1 MCGIAGIVSFDPRDR
16 VEEHRLTTMR
26 DVMRHRGPDGE
37 GLFLDGPVGLAHRR
51 LSIVDVGAG
60 HQPMS
65 NEDGS
70 VWIVFNGE
78 IYNHADVRPGLE
90 QRGHQYR
97 TRSDTE
103 TILHLYEEKG
113 DDVVDDLHGMFA
125 FAIWDRARQR
135 LLLARDRLGIKPLY
149 YTLTGTELL
158 FASEIKGLLAAL
170 RVRPGFNHEALPEFL
185 ATRFLSGEETF
196 FRNVRKLMPGHVASW
211 SASDGF
217 HTRRYWTLPH
227 SSEQASASV
236 ASCAREVR
244 ERLEAAV
251 RSHLM
256 SDVPLGIFLS
266 GGIDSSALAAMMARA
281 VPEPVR
287 TFAVGFADADANE
300 LPYARLVADAIRSEH
315 REVLVSPSE
324 YFAALPHLIWHEDE
338 PLAFTSSVPLYF
350 VARLARNHVKVV
362 LTGEGADE
370 LFLGYNRYR
379 ATLWNARLGRPYWA
393 AMPAGWRRGVRH
405 IVDALPRQARRFAER
420 SFIAHGPDI
429 RDLFLE
435 NFAVFSARA
444 QRPLLLEPE
453 RLDRH
458 DPYAAVL
465 QREDGTRH
473 EWLDRMGRLD
483 LQTYLLELLMKQDQM
498 SMAAS
503 IESRVPFLDDHVVD
517 YVAALPGHF
526 KVRGWQTKAVLRSAV
541 ADLIPSAILTR
552 PKMGFPV
559 PFGRW
564 IRGAFSSVVD
574 EFVLSGRA
582 LARGLFNPAAIT
594 QLISEHR
601 SGRRAHGDRLWLLV
615 NLEMWQRIF
624 VDGDQPGEVMRAVL
638 QPQSRMSY
646 ANSLGEDERT
656 VAGQHRWP
664 RPKPADHFGV
674 VPTASGHAGHDARL
688 G

>member
-16 VEEHRLTTMR
+16 VDERRLTTMR

-51 LSIVDVGAG
+51 LSIVDVSAG

-65 NEDGS
+65 NEDAS
-70 VWIVFNGE
+70 IWVVFNGE
-78 IYNHADVRPGLE
+78 IYNHADLRPRLE
-90 QRGHQYR
+90 QRGHHYR

-113 DDVVDDLHGMFA
+113 DTVVDDLHGMFA
-125 FAIWDRARQR
+125 FAIWDRTRQR

-170 RVRPGFNHEALPEFL
+170 RVRPGFNQEALPEFL

-196 FRNVRKLMPGHVASW
+196 FSNVRKLMPGHVASW
-211 SASDGF
+211 SAKSGF
-217 HTRRYWTLPH
+217 QTRRYWTLPH
-227 SSEQASASV
+227 PSEQPSASV
-236 ASCAREVR
+236 ASCAMEVR
-244 ERLEAAV
+244 GRLEAAV

-281 VPEPVR
+281 VPDPIR
-287 TFAVGFADADANE
+287 TFAVGFLEAEANE
-300 LPYARLVADAIRSEH
+300 LPYARLVANAIGSEH
-315 REVLVSPSE
+315 REVLVSPTE
-324 YFAALPHLIWHEDE
+324 YFEALPHLIWHEDE

-350 VARLARNHVKVV
+350 VARLARDYVKVV

-393 AMPAGWRRGVRH
+393 AVPSGLRRGVQH
-405 IVDALPRQARRFAER
+405 FVDTLPRQARRFAER
-420 SFIAHGPDI
+420 SFIAHGPDL

-453 RLDRH
+453 RLDRR

-465 QREDGTRH
+465 QHEDGPH

-483 LQTYLLELLMKQDQM
+483 LHTYLLELLMKQDQM

-564 IRGAFSSVVD
+564 LRGAFSSMVD
-574 EFVLSGRA
+574 EFVLGQRA
-582 LARGLFNPAAIT
+582 LMRGLFNPDAIT
-594 QLISEHR
+594 QLTAEHG
-601 SGRRAHGDRLWLLV
+601 SGARAHGDRLWLLV

-656 VAGQHRWP
+656 LAGEHRRP